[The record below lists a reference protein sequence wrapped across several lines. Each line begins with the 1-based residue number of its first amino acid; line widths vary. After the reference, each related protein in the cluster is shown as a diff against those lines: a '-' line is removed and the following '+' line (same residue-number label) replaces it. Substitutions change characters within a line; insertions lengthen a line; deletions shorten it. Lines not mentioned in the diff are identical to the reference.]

1 MTPTSVIPGSLMFV
15 ATQAGQSIAES
26 FINADA
32 VVLCDTS
39 GSMTACDSRAGQSRH
54 EVMCQELARLQRD
67 MPGKLAVISFADLA
81 EFCPRGVPTPPQGST
96 NLAGALTFAKCADIE
111 GMRFYVIS
119 DGYPDSASEALHIAK
134 TYKSPISTIFVG
146 PESDNDGRAFLAQ
159 LANASHGQSVT
170 ADCVN
175 ELADKMRPLLLGGNH
190 G

>member
-15 ATQAGQSIAES
+15 ATQARQSIAES
-26 FINADA
+26 FVNADA
-32 VVLCDTS
+32 VILVDTS
-39 GSMTACDSRAGQSRH
+39 GSMAACDSRGGQSRH
-54 EVMCQELARLQRD
+54 DVACQELARLQRD

-81 EFCPRGVPTPPQGST
+81 EFCPSGVPAPPQGST
-96 NLAGALTFAKCADIE
+96 NLAGTLTFAKCADIE

-119 DGYPDSASEALHIAK
+119 DGMPDSTSEALRVAA
-134 TYKSPISTIFVG
+134 TYHVPISTIYVG
-146 PESDNDGRAFLAQ
+146 PESDTMGRAFLSQ

-175 ELADKMRPLLLGGNH
+175 ELAEKMRPLLLGGNC